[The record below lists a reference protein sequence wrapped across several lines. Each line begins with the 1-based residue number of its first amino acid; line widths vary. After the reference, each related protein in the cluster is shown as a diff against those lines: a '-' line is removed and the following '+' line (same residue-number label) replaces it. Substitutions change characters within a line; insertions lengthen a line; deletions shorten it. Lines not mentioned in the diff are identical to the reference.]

1 MPRCAHHILIAS
13 NLHCLTPKP
22 SICVCLTANSREPL
36 RKTMKDAPKKDTVA
50 ERKARTVGEVSYYT
64 PLSKIHLQAGL
75 FQAGEVG
82 RRLAPASWVDR

>member
-1 MPRCAHHILIAS
+1 
-13 NLHCLTPKP
+13 
-22 SICVCLTANSREPL
+22 
-36 RKTMKDAPKKDTVA
+36 MKDAPKKDTVA